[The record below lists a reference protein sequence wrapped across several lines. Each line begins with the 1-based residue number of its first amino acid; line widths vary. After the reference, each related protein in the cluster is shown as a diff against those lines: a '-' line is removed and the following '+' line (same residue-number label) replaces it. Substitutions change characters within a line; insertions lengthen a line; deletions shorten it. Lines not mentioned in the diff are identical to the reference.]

1 MKAKRTI
8 AGVLALAMLAST
20 AVSMGASA
28 ADATV
33 SLKASN
39 ETVAAAGDAFT
50 VQVTLEDIP
59 STKVNVLDFAM
70 TYDNAVLNIDK
81 VEVGESAKPKDDS
94 SDPTAAEAPIF
105 SYSIMEK
112 EIVVS
117 WTTALDSASWIAEDG
132 VILTISG
139 TVKDGVADG
148 TVTPID
154 FAPATR
160 ETYEGSKKFNES
172 LLVGYVYGTDS
183 AEYTVNKTAGSVT
196 VGKAATTDS
205 TTTTGGKVTTETTAT
220 TKSTVATTNE
230 GGEQTGETTKET
242 ANTTKEGGISP
253 SVLYGDINCD
263 GRVDI
268 TDSVLLNK
276 AAAGAVKLNDA
287 AAANA
292 DCDANG
298 ELSSNDAIVLL
309 KFLVHLVNSLP
320 ASE

>member
-8 AGVLALAMLAST
+8 AGAMALAMLAST
-20 AVSMGASA
+20 AVSMGVFA
-28 ADATV
+28 ADAAV

-59 STKVNVLDFAM
+59 STKVNVLDFAI
-70 TYDNAVLNIDK
+70 TYDNTVLTIDK
-81 VEVGESAKPKDDS
+81 VEIGDSANVDVSGDS
-94 SDPTAAEAPIF
+94 TGAEAPIF
-105 SYSIMEK
+105 SSNIGAK

-139 TVKDGVADG
+139 TVNDGVAEG
-148 TVTPID
+148 TVTPLD

-160 ETYEGSKKFNES
+160 ETYEGSGENNKS
-172 LLVGYVYGTDS
+172 MIVGYVYGTDS
-183 AEYTVNKTAGSVT
+183 AEYTVNTTAGSVT
-196 VGKAATTDS
+196 VGTGVTTDT
-205 TTTTGGKVTTETTAT
+205 TTTTGGSDTTTETTAATTSEGGDQTDDT
-220 TKSTVATTNE
+220 TKSTQATT
-230 GGEQTGETTKET
+230 KVT
-242 ANTTKEGGISP
+242 ADA
-253 SVLYGDINCD
+253 SVLYGDVNCD

-276 AAAGAVKLNDA
+276 AAAGAVKLSDA
-287 AAANA
+287 AASNA

-298 ELSSNDAIVLL
+298 ELGSNDAIVLL
-309 KFLVHLVNSLP
+309 KFLVSLVKSLP
-320 ASE
+320 SAE

>member
-8 AGVLALAMLAST
+8 AGVMALAMLAST
-20 AVSMGASA
+20 AVSTSVSA
-28 ADATV
+28 ADAAV

-39 ETVAAAGDAFT
+39 ETVAAAGDAFA

-59 STKVNVLDFAM
+59 STKVNVLDFAI
-70 TYDNAVLNIDK
+70 TYDNTVLTIDK
-81 VEVGESAKPKDDS
+81 VEIGDAANVDVSGDS
-94 SDPTAAEAPIF
+94 TGAEAPVF
-105 SYSIMEK
+105 ASSIRDK
-112 EIVVS
+112 EVVVS

-139 TVKDGVADG
+139 TVNDGVADG

-160 ETYEGSKKFNES
+160 ETYTGTGEYNKS

-183 AEYTVNKTAGSVT
+183 AEYTVNTTAGSVT
-196 VGKAATTDS
+196 VGTAKTTDT
-205 TTTTGGKVTTETTAT
+205 TTTTGGGTTTEATTATSGDQTDDTTKETQAT
-220 TKSTVATTNE
+220 TKST
-230 GGEQTGETTKET
+230 GD
-242 ANTTKEGGISP
+242 P
-253 SVLYGDINCD
+253 SVLYGDVNCD

-276 AAAGAVKLNDA
+276 ATAGAVKLNEA

-292 DCDANG
+292 DCDSNG
-298 ELSSNDAIVLL
+298 ELSSNDSIVLL
-309 KFLVHLVNSLP
+309 KFLVHLITSLP
-320 ASE
+320 SAE

>member
-8 AGVLALAMLAST
+8 AGVMALAMLAST
-20 AVSMGASA
+20 AVSTSVSA
-28 ADATV
+28 ADAAV

-39 ETVAAAGDAFT
+39 ETVAAAGDAFA

-70 TYDNAVLNIDK
+70 TYDNTVLTIDK
-81 VEVGESAKPKDDS
+81 VEIGDAANVDVSGDS
-94 SDPTAAEAPIF
+94 TGAEAPVF
-105 SYSIMEK
+105 ASSIRDK
-112 EIVVS
+112 EVVVS

-139 TVKDGVADG
+139 TVNDGVADG

-160 ETYEGSKKFNES
+160 ETYTGTGEYNKS

-183 AEYTVNKTAGSVT
+183 AEYTVNTTAGSVT
-196 VGKAATTDS
+196 VGTAKTTDT
-205 TTTTGGKVTTETTAT
+205 TTTTGGDTTTEATTATSGDQTDDTTKETQAT
-220 TKSTVATTNE
+220 TKSTGDT
-230 GGEQTGETTKET
+230 
-242 ANTTKEGGISP
+242 
-253 SVLYGDINCD
+253 SVLYGDVNCD

-276 AAAGAVKLNDA
+276 ATAGAVKLNEA

-292 DCDANG
+292 DCDSNG
-298 ELSSNDAIVLL
+298 ELSSNDSIVLL
-309 KFLVHLVNSLP
+309 KFLVHLITSLP
-320 ASE
+320 SAE

>member
-8 AGVLALAMLAST
+8 AGVMALAMLAST
-20 AVSMGASA
+20 AVSTSVSA
-28 ADATV
+28 ADAAV

-39 ETVAAAGDAFT
+39 ETVAAAGDAFA

-59 STKVNVLDFAM
+59 STKVNVLDFAI
-70 TYDNAVLNIDK
+70 TYDNTVLTIDK
-81 VEVGESAKPKDDS
+81 VEIGDAANVDVSGDS
-94 SDPTAAEAPIF
+94 TGAEAPVF
-105 SYSIMEK
+105 ASSIRDK
-112 EIVVS
+112 EVVVS

-139 TVKDGVADG
+139 TVNDGVADG

-160 ETYEGSKKFNES
+160 ETYTGTGEYNKS

-183 AEYTVNKTAGSVT
+183 AEYTVNTTAGSVT
-196 VGKAATTDS
+196 VGTAKTTDT
-205 TTTTGGKVTTETTAT
+205 TTTTGGGTTTEATTATSGDQTDDTTKETQAT
-220 TKSTVATTNE
+220 TKSTGDA
-230 GGEQTGETTKET
+230 
-242 ANTTKEGGISP
+242 
-253 SVLYGDINCD
+253 SVLYGDVNCD

-276 AAAGAVKLNDA
+276 ATAGAVKLNEA

-292 DCDANG
+292 DCDSNG
-298 ELSSNDAIVLL
+298 ELSSNDSIVLL
-309 KFLVHLVNSLP
+309 KFLVHLITSLP
-320 ASE
+320 SAE

>member
-8 AGVLALAMLAST
+8 AGVMALAMLAST
-20 AVSMGASA
+20 AVSTSVSA
-28 ADATV
+28 ADAAV

-39 ETVAAAGDAFT
+39 ETVAAAGDAFA

-59 STKVNVLDFAM
+59 STKVNVLDFAI
-70 TYDNAVLNIDK
+70 TYDNTVLTIDK
-81 VEVGESAKPKDDS
+81 VEIGDAANVDVSGDS
-94 SDPTAAEAPIF
+94 TGAEAPVF
-105 SYSIMEK
+105 ASSIRDK
-112 EIVVS
+112 EVVVS

-139 TVKDGVADG
+139 TVNDGVADG

-160 ETYEGSKKFNES
+160 ETYTGTGEYNKS

-183 AEYTVNKTAGSVT
+183 AEYTVNTTAGSVT
-196 VGKAATTDS
+196 VGTAKTTDT
-205 TTTTGGKVTTETTAT
+205 TTTTGGGTTTEATTATSGDQTDDTTKETQAT
-220 TKSTVATTNE
+220 TKSTGDT
-230 GGEQTGETTKET
+230 
-242 ANTTKEGGISP
+242 
-253 SVLYGDINCD
+253 SVLYGDVNCD

-276 AAAGAVKLNDA
+276 ATAGAVKLNEA

-292 DCDANG
+292 DCDSNG
-298 ELSSNDAIVLL
+298 ELSSNDSIVLL
-309 KFLVHLVNSLP
+309 KFLVHLITSLP
-320 ASE
+320 SAE

>member
-28 ADATV
+28 ADASV

-50 VQVTLEDIP
+50 VQVSLEDIP

-70 TYDNAVLNIDK
+70 TYDNTVLTIDK
-81 VEVGESAKPKDDS
+81 VEIGDAANVDVSGD
-94 SDPTAAEAPIF
+94 TTGAEAPIF
-105 SYSIMEK
+105 SYNIREK

-139 TVKDGVADG
+139 TVNAGVADG

-160 ETYEGSKKFNES
+160 ETYEGSGEYNKS
-172 LLVGYVYGTDS
+172 LIVGYVYGTDS

-196 VGKAATTDS
+196 VGAATTTDT
-205 TTTTGGKVTTETTAT
+205 TTTTGGSESTETTTKATESTKASETSGENTTESTKAT
-220 TKSTVATTNE
+220 TQ
-230 GGEQTGETTKET
+230 GTG
-242 ANTTKEGGISP
+242 AP
-253 SVLYGDINCD
+253 ASVLYGDVNCD

-276 AAAGAVKLNDA
+276 AAAGAVKLSDA

-298 ELSSNDAIVLL
+298 ELGSNDAIVLL
-309 KFLVHLVNSLP
+309 KFLVHLVTSLP
-320 ASE
+320 SAE

>member
-8 AGVLALAMLAST
+8 AGVMALAMLAST
-20 AVSMGASA
+20 AVSTSVSA
-28 ADATV
+28 ADAAV

-39 ETVAAAGDAFT
+39 ETVAAAGDAFA

-59 STKVNVLDFAM
+59 STKVNVLDFAI
-70 TYDNAVLNIDK
+70 TYDNTVLTIDK
-81 VEVGESAKPKDDS
+81 VEVGGAAQPTDGSG
-94 SDPTAAEAPIF
+94 DPTAAEAPIF
-105 SYSIMEK
+105 SYSIRDK
-112 EIVVS
+112 EVVVS

-139 TVKDGVADG
+139 TVNDGVADG

-160 ETYEGSKKFNES
+160 ETYTGAGEYNKS

-183 AEYTVNKTAGSVT
+183 AEYTVNTTAGSVT
-196 VGKAATTDS
+196 VGTAKTTDT
-205 TTTTGGKVTTETTAT
+205 TTTTGGGTTTEATTATSGDQTDDTTKETQAT
-220 TKSTVATTNE
+220 TKSTGDT
-230 GGEQTGETTKET
+230 
-242 ANTTKEGGISP
+242 
-253 SVLYGDINCD
+253 SVLYGDVNCD

-276 AAAGAVKLNDA
+276 ATAGAVKLNEA

-292 DCDANG
+292 DCDSNG
-298 ELSSNDAIVLL
+298 ELSSNDSIVLL
-309 KFLVHLVNSLP
+309 KFLVHLITSLP
-320 ASE
+320 SAE